1 MPGGPERASDGRS
14 AETSARRRPGTLAG
28 MSAPPHSPSAPGRL
42 RRVGTVLAMLAA
54 AQLLAGLAVHAL
66 AAPTPMPLAV
76 LAVAASL
83 VSWPVAAWTLRPRGT
98 DGVTAADLLTCLRH
112 LGAGA
117 LATSAALVLA
127 GALEERSWPLAI
139 LLAATIGTDALDG
152 PVARCAGTAGPV
164 GGRIDMEA
172 DAVLFL
178 VLSVLTAPVVGPW
191 VLLIGLMRYLYV
203 AAMQVRPA
211 LRRPLAFS
219 QSRRL
224 IGGGQGVALGIAML
238 PAVPVPLAQAVVG
251 LALALLLFSFGRDVV
266 HLERAHRADVG

>member
-1 MPGGPERASDGRS
+1 MAATPPV
-14 AETSARRRPGTLAG
+14 T
-28 MSAPPHSPSAPGRL
+28 APPGRL
-42 RRVGTVLAMLAA
+42 RRVGPVLAMLAA

-66 AAPTPMPLAV
+66 AAPTPLPHAV
-76 LAVAASL
+76 LAVVAAL
-83 VSWPVAAWTLRPRGT
+83 VTWPVAVWTLRPRGA
-98 DGVTAADLLTCLRH
+98 GAVTAADALTCLRH

-117 LATSAALVLA
+117 LATSAVLVLA

-152 PVARCAGTAGPV
+152 PVARRAGTAGPI

-178 VLSVLTAPVVGPW
+178 VLSVLAAPVVGPW

>member
-1 MPGGPERASDGRS
+1 MAAS
-14 AETSARRRPGTLAG
+14 AH
-28 MSAPPHSPSAPGRL
+28 APPPPGRL
-42 RRVGTVLAMLAA
+42 RRVGCVLALLAA
-54 AQLLAGLAVHAL
+54 AQLLAGLAVLGL
-66 AAPTPMPLAV
+66 AAPTSPPLAV
-76 LAVAASL
+76 LAAAVSL
-83 VSWPVAAWTLRPRGT
+83 VTWPVAAWTLRPRGP
-98 DGVTAADLLTCLRH
+98 DGVTAADALTCLRH
-112 LGAGA
+112 VGAGA
-117 LATSAALVLA
+117 LAASAVLVLA

-152 PVARCAGTAGPV
+152 PVARRTGTAGPV

-172 DAVLFL
+172 DAALFL
-178 VLSVLTAPVVGPW
+178 VLSVLAAPVVGPW

-238 PAVPVPLAQAVVG
+238 PVVPVPVAQAVVG
-251 LALALLLFSFGRDVV
+251 LALALLLLSFGRDVV
-266 HLERAHRADVG
+266 HLERAQRADIG

>member
-1 MPGGPERASDGRS
+1 MAATPPV
-14 AETSARRRPGTLAG
+14 T
-28 MSAPPHSPSAPGRL
+28 APPGRL
-42 RRVGTVLAMLAA
+42 RRAGPVLAMLAA
-54 AQLLAGLAVHAL
+54 VQLLGGLAVITL
-66 AAPTPMPLAV
+66 AEQAPPAPAV
-76 LAVAASL
+76 LALAASL
-83 VSWPVAAWTLRPRGT
+83 VSWPVAAWTLHPRGR

-117 LATSAALVLA
+117 LATSAVLVLA

-152 PVARCAGTAGPV
+152 PVARRTGTAGPI

-178 VLSVLTAPVVGPW
+178 VLSVLATPVVGPW

-211 LRRPLAFS
+211 LRRPLAFN

-224 IGGGQGVALGIAML
+224 IGGGQGVALGIAMV
-238 PAVPVPLAQAVVG
+238 PVVPVPLAQAVVG
-251 LALALLLFSFGRDVV
+251 IALALLLLSFGRDVV